1 MEIPELLSWLSYTD
15 LSTQPEHQVLQL
27 LNSVLEAYPED
38 REVCSLSDELLADI
52 EELLEEDQPVL
63 APLGR
68 WPVLYGALLKPQDT
82 SLQQVEKKIEELAE
96 NLEPEQFATDRL
108 MSLERILNEAEEG
121 WTAQLEAQL
130 GEVEAQVR
138 QAWTDYSK
146 TEVKPDEVSAESVGG
161 HRFLEEGFQNW
172 FEAFELTRQGDYDE
186 AWEAANEGN
195 RLMMA
200 VSLWSDSL
208 RVQPFANL
216 GEA

>member
-27 LNSVLEAYPED
+27 LHSVLEAYPEE
-38 REVCSLSDELLADI
+38 REVCRVSDELLADL
-52 EELLEEDQPVL
+52 EELLGEDQPDL
-63 APLGR
+63 TPLSQ
-68 WPVLYGALLKPQDT
+68 WPTRYGDLLKPRET
-82 SLQQVEKKIEELAE
+82 SLEAVEKQIEALAE
-96 NLEPEQFATDRL
+96 NLEPEQFATVRL
-108 MSLERILNEAEEG
+108 TRLERILNQAEEE
-121 WTAQLEAQL
+121 WTPELESELQ
-130 GEVEAQVR
+130 EVEAQVR
-138 QAWTDYSK
+138 QAWSDYSK

-172 FEAFELTRQGDYDE
+172 FEAFELTRRGEFDE

-200 VSLWSDSL
+200 VSIWSDSL